1 MAERSPAPRLADILE
16 AIERVQQCLGHMTFE
31 AFEADWEKQ
40 WVVERGIEIISEAS
54 RHLSEALKLRHP
66 EIPWRKVAGVGNVLR
81 HDYGNIAAPVIW
93 GIAKDELPRLER
105 VCREQLAAEQA
116 RENDPASS

>member
-1 MAERSPAPRLADILE
+1 
-16 AIERVQQCLGHMTFE
+16 MTFE

-54 RHLSEALKLRHP
+54 RHLSEGLKQRHP

-81 HDYGNIAAPVIW
+81 HDYGDIAAPVIW
-93 GIAKDELPRLER
+93 GIAKDELPLLER
-105 VCREQLAAEQA
+105 ACRPELAAEQA
-116 RENDPASS
+116 RESDQGGSSG